1 MNWSRRGKLPII
13 IPEGHIRPLVPDI
26 ASKYATECNITVRNH
41 VPVLK
46 NWKEYKK
53 HPALI
58 DLFLGIL
65 CVSTFSKFFP
75 LFISLQVFTVLNHA
89 PYCLLNK
96 NLQYFKHKEILYSK
110 FSAMSNSTAVIP
122 SLCFFQ

>member
-1 MNWSRRGKLPII
+1 MGHGLQRMNRSRRGKLPII
-13 IPEGHIRPLVPDI
+13 IPEGYIRPVVPDI

-46 NWKEYKK
+46 HWKEYKK

-65 CVSTFSKFFP
+65 CVSTFSKSFP
-75 LFISLQVFTVLNHA
+75 LFINLRASSIYKYEFSLF
-89 PYCLLNK
+89 
-96 NLQYFKHKEILYSK
+96 
-110 FSAMSNSTAVIP
+110 
-122 SLCFFQ
+122 

>member
-13 IPEGHIRPLVPDI
+13 MPEGHIKPLVPDI

-65 CVSTFSKFFP
+65 CVSTFFKFFP
-75 LFISLQVFTVLNHA
+75 LFISLRASLFINLSFHCFKSCT
-89 PYCLLNK
+89 LLSGK
-96 NLQYFKHKEILYSK
+96 
-110 FSAMSNSTAVIP
+110 
-122 SLCFFQ
+122 